1 MRSYIISILQRLDD
15 YDSDV
20 DEPDP
25 DILYRIINT
34 PIPNFKRFFTTPTNA
49 EWTAGSNKWK
59 GWWKFGA
66 ISAAAIATTTALATW
81 SGVGIT
87 IYNNVSQQWK

>member
-1 MRSYIISILQRLDD
+1 MQRLDD

-34 PIPNFKRFFTTPTNA
+34 PIPNFKNLLTIPTNA
-49 EWTAGSNKWK
+49 PQWK

-66 ISAAAIATTTALATW
+66 ISAAAISTTTSLATW
-81 SGVGIT
+81 AAVAIR
-87 IYNNVSQQWK
+87 IYNYFTQQL

>member
-1 MRSYIISILQRLDD
+1 MHSYIISILQRLDD

-34 PIPNFKRFFTTPTNA
+34 PIPNFKSLITIPTN
-49 EWTAGSNKWK
+49 TPQWK
-59 GWWKFGA
+59 SWWKFGA

-81 SGVGIT
+81 SGVGIS
-87 IYNNVSQQWK
+87 IYNNVSQQLK